1 MILNFKGYLKISIN
15 LVNQKICWYY
25 FSKMLIISLAM
36 IKSSYHDCD
45 YKSNCFEL
53 TNETLWKI
61 FWSLIEGKNIFNHLS
76 SLSLFFSPRL
86 LILHQSWNVTNSDKT
101 FVIMQ
106 YCLNFRE
113 NYSSGLFKSPFNIFN
128 KKECF
133 ISAKAMFMTSVSLA
147 KLNYWMEYLT

>member
-45 YKSNCFEL
+45 YKSNCFE
-53 TNETLWKI
+53 
-61 FWSLIEGKNIFNHLS
+61 
-76 SLSLFFSPRL
+76 
-86 LILHQSWNVTNSDKT
+86 HQSWNVTNSDKT

>member
-1 MILNFKGYLKISIN
+1 MILNFKCYLKISIN

-53 TNETLWKI
+53 TNETLCKI

-113 NYSSGLFKSPFNIFN
+113 NYSSGLFKVPLIFLT
-128 KKECF
+128 KK
-133 ISAKAMFMTSVSLA
+133 SVSFQQ
-147 KLNYWMEYLT
+147 KLCLWHRFH

>member
-53 TNETLWKI
+53 TNETLCKI

-113 NYSSGLFKSPFNIFN
+113 NYSSGLFKVPLIFLT
-128 KKECF
+128 KK
-133 ISAKAMFMTSVSLA
+133 SVSFQQ
-147 KLNYWMEYLT
+147 KLCLWHRFH